1 MDDCMGR
8 RLEKEIPYLH
18 RGILDQ
24 KGNCKGLDWPPGS
37 RSLIILL
44 LSALRKNL
52 PLRRQIKEATLTFTT
67 EHFLC

>member
-37 RSLIILL
+37 RFLIILL
-44 LSALRKNL
+44 LSALRKKT
-52 PLRRQIKEATLTFTT
+52 R
-67 EHFLC
+67 LCVGKLKRLL